1 MYTGTLPYIDV
12 HPEIRGLV
20 QPGDFLQL
28 KCKAIGKGSLHY
40 VWQHENQTLVNETRP
55 DLIIKGVKESDQGAY
70 RCRVT
75 SAFGSVFSNLAVLKL
90 CEYLMHSCVLSGKL
104 TILHTYNQ
112 SVNMQCTHY

>member
-1 MYTGTLPYIDV
+1 M
-12 HPEIRGLV
+12 
-20 QPGDFLQL
+20 
-28 KCKAIGKGSLHY
+28 GKGSLSY
-40 VWQHENQTLVNETRP
+40 VWQLENQTLVNETRP

-112 SVNMQCTHY
+112 SVNMQCTHYQLSVYKVKLQFYTKWHDIDVWVLF